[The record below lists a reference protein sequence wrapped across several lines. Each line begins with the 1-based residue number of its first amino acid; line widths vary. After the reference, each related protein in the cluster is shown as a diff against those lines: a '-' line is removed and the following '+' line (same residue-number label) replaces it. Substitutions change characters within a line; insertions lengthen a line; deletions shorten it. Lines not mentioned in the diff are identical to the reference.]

1 MLHSL
6 TTFGA
11 SSSGLG
17 ALGIN
22 GQAFLIQ
29 LVTFVIIF
37 LVLKKYAF
45 KPILKVLNNRRELI
59 EDGVRIGE
67 EMKQKRN
74 ELEQEISSKLSE
86 ARATADK
93 MIIEVQKE
101 ARQIIISAEE
111 AAKQKTEK
119 ILASADDQIKQDSLR
134 ARRGLEKELVG
145 LISEATEVIIGEKV
159 DAKKDAVLIERAL
172 KAK

>member
-45 KPILKVLNNRRELI
+45 KPILKVLNNRR
-59 EDGVRIGE
+59 DGVRIGE